1 MKLKQYI
8 AAASLLALMGLP
20 AGCSKEEAMDNGKGT
35 EVPSA
40 GIRQLVF
47 NFGGLRL
54 PDGVSTRAEAIATQ
68 AETEVE
74 SLIILLAGVDDE
86 THTNGKAAVVYEYRA
101 SWATEPTE
109 TDNYKKLILQQ
120 NGNLLTGTL
129 YVDENVMLP
138 EYLSKKALVLVNGVK
153 VRLTDASGTARD
165 IATGSA
171 FADIATATP
180 EDIYRMC
187 GGLAD
192 GQGFA
197 DGTRMELAWGPA
209 DLTKADI
216 ACPLPMS
223 ATINRIDFHGSTN
236 LNVQLKRHV
245 SRFDLRNGQTAQL
258 RVGSIRPLS
267 ATTGIEFD
275 DATQQTR
282 VDMQDQSFVPAQNPG
297 TDWENVPA
305 EVAPAFYTFPSA
317 LHQGKQMMK
326 LRVTAKKLNGT
337 SGAWEDKTYT
347 LNLANA
353 DKQPISIDAN
363 TRYVINIS
371 EVTDLNITASIT
383 IADWQQGGDVDGDLN
398 PNPASRKAPTLQ
410 GLNDDADKGITWTL
424 ADSGQPTALEFAK
437 AYISLEATF
446 ITPAKQDVADGSD
459 ADQPQVSIDIF
470 REDGVAD
477 GVWLEASEGPVT
489 RNATGD
495 VLHKLKI
502 IDITGNTYPPLW
514 VKVKNHFFPEK
525 FVMFRVT
532 GVDSGKIVIGTD
544 GDNPVDVP
552 DGWKTDP
559 DNDVFEEGTVIAPP
573 APIYGTNA
581 VYSVNGYWVTAP
593 GAENA
598 TYVWNSDKTA
608 TSMEKDPCAAAGKG
622 WSMPTMKD
630 FEKMLGWTERWPW
643 SDTPAVY
650 GERTILSNAD
660 QCYAAFAGGDLFF
673 SSNPLI
679 SSEAEVWGIKVVNPN
694 TAKYTSGS
702 KGAARSIRCVQKQ

>member
-54 PDGVSTRAEAIATQ
+54 PDGASTRAESIATQ
-68 AETEVE
+68 DETQVE

-86 THTNGKAAVVYEYRA
+86 THTTGKAAVVYEYRA

-109 TDNYKKLILQQ
+109 TSSYKKLVLQQ

-129 YVDENVMLP
+129 NVDEAVMLP
-138 EYLSKKALVLVNGVK
+138 EYISKKALVLVNGVK

-171 FADIATATP
+171 FADIAATTP

-187 GGLAD
+187 GGQAS
-192 GQGFA
+192 GEGFA
-197 DGTRMELAWGPA
+197 NGTRMELAWGPA

-216 ACPLPMS
+216 KCPLPMS

-275 DATQQTR
+275 DATRQTR

-297 TDWENVPA
+297 ADWENVPA

-326 LRVTAKKLNGT
+326 LRVTAKKLNGNGT
-337 SGAWEDKTYT
+337 WENKTYT

-410 GLNDDADKGITWTL
+410 QMADDPDGKFSWDIDPVSSL
-424 ADSGQPTALEFAK
+424 PTALNFGK
-437 AYISLEATF
+437 AYANLATTF
-446 ITPAKQDVADGSD
+446 ITPGEQVPSD
-459 ADQPQVSIDIF
+459 ADPGEPKVSIDIF

-477 GVWLEASEGPVT
+477 GVWLEATESPAPTT
-489 RNATGD
+489 RSTPSD
-495 VLHKLKI
+495 VLHTLTI
-502 IDITGNTYPPLW
+502 LSIPDNPYPPLY
-514 VKVKNHFFPEK
+514 VKVKNYHFPEQ

-532 GVDSGKIVIGTD
+532 GQDMGDIKIDTD
-544 GDNPVDVP
+544 TDNPVNVP
-552 DGWKTDP
+552 DGWETD

-593 GAENA
+593 GEESA
-598 TYVWNSDKTA
+598 TYAWGASSSA
-608 TSMEKDPCAAAGKG
+608 SSMTDPCAAHGKG
-622 WSMPTMKD
+622 WVTPTMKD
-630 FEKMLGWTERWPW
+630 FEVMLGWSTTLPW
-643 SDTPAVY
+643 DRNNYSKLLGKFTVTNTD
-650 GERTILSNAD
+650 SWS
-660 QCYAAFAGGDLFF
+660 AAFQDGFFYYSSDDAVGYSLDSAYGVQTKSGTVAYDAKVMTDLH
-673 SSNPLI
+673 
-679 SSEAEVWGIKVVNPN
+679 
-694 TAKYTSGS
+694 
-702 KGAARSIRCVQKQ
+702 RIRCIQKQ